1 MSELNKDQIFIQIKK
16 TLIELFE
23 LKDEDI
29 KLDSLLYEE
38 LDLDSI
44 DAVDLIVSLQKMTDE
59 KIDPKNF
66 RAVRTVE
73 DVVNAID
80 ALIKK

>member
-1 MSELNKDQIFIQIKK
+1 MPEQDKDQIFIQIKK

-29 KLDSLLYEE
+29 KLNSLLYED

-44 DAVDLIVSLQKMTDE
+44 DAVDLIVSLQSMTSE
-59 KIDPKNF
+59 KIDPENF

-73 DVVNAID
+73 DVVNAIEV
-80 ALIKK
+80 LIKK